1 MKAEITLDGG
11 IVYIR
16 TEKGVLRTY
25 SKFLPE
31 KLNFEIPEKFLKL
44 LLDDVEWAWKFLYTV
59 SETKILDEFKK
70 DLLQDAAE
78 NGFEEAASKLK
89 QYNENAP
96 DGKPKIYSTPEKHS
110 SRSIEITDGKFCV
123 CLSLPEKRQF
133 NFPPN
138 VYIYPKKYFSI
149 SEEDWGKF
157 QEHLN
162 ELFEFIKNLADV
174 PNYYVTPGRQEKCL
188 RTFFDDR
195 EKANKMLEEIKKD
208 CRRRAERD
216 EVCHTIE
223 SKGVLEVPGGYI
235 VKVELFPPDTFHF
248 VREDS
253 RVFRILGNNPT
264 ARRENVMKLYRGKI
278 EEKWLADETRREILR
293 EISTAISKIR
303 PDLAVV
309 I

>member
-1 MKAEITLDGG
+1 MKADITLDGS

-16 TEKGVLRTY
+16 TEKGVIRTY
-25 SKFLPE
+25 PNFFPE
-31 KLNFEIPEKFLKL
+31 KINLEIPEKFLKL
-44 LLDDVEWAWKFLYTV
+44 LLNGVEWAWEFLYTV
-59 SETKILDEFKK
+59 SESKILDEFKR
-70 DLLQDAAE
+70 DLLQEAAE

-89 QYNENAP
+89 RYNENVP
-96 DGKPKIYSTPEKHS
+96 DGKPKIYSAPEKHS

-149 SEEDWGKF
+149 SEEDLGKV

-162 ELFEFIKNLADV
+162 ELFEFIKNLAEV

-223 SKGVLEVPGGYI
+223 LKNVLEVPGGY
-235 VKVELFPPDTFHF
+235 VVQAAFFPPDTFHF

-264 ARRENVMKLYRGKI
+264 ARRENVLKLYKGKI
-278 EEKWLADETRREILR
+278 EEKWLADETDQKTLEEVSR
-293 EISTAISKIR
+293 KIGNVR